1 MKETIAEVKQT
12 YLDDKNRNNEDTQQS
27 KFNIND
33 QLFLE
38 TLLLMIR
45 GNTIKYSSFKKK
57 QQQQEEIRLE
67 QEIKILEDEVNFNFN
82 NMSEEKLNLLENKK
96 TTLMIFKMEKLKE

>member
-1 MKETIAEVKQT
+1 MKLTDLANDNGNIE
-12 YLDDKNRNNEDTQQS
+12 NTQLEE
-27 KFNIND
+27 FNIND

-57 QQQQEEIRLE
+57 QQQQEEIRPE
-67 QEIKILEDEVNFNFN
+67 REIKILEYEVNLNFN
-82 NMSEEKLNLLENKK
+82 NISEEKINNLENKK
-96 TTLMIFKMEKLKE
+96 TTLSDIQRKKMKG

>member
-1 MKETIAEVKQT
+1 MKQT
-12 YLDDKNRNNEDTQQS
+12 YLANDNGSNENTQQEE
-27 KFNIND
+27 FNIND
-33 QLFLE
+33 QHFLE

-67 QEIKILEDEVNFNFN
+67 QEIKILEDEVNLNFN
-82 NMSEEKLNLLENKK
+82 NMSKEKLNNLENKK
-96 TTLMIFKMEKLKE
+96 ATLSDIQKKKLKVL